1 MAAAF
6 TLTDVSLHYSEKQLL
21 SHISI
26 TISEGDKI
34 GVVGRN
40 GAGKSTLLRL
50 LAGTEEADA
59 GDIARKRGLT
69 LAYLPQTPHLRPEDS
84 ITQAALSFLPTANEA
99 ERESA
104 AYEAQTILSRL
115 GFTDFDQRVGTLSGG
130 QQMRVALAGALCRK
144 ADVLLLDE
152 PTNHID
158 LDMAA

>member
-50 LAGTEEADA
+50 LAGTEEPDA

-84 ITQAALSFLPTANEA
+84 ITQAALSFLPAANEA

-115 GFTDFDQRVGTLSGG
+115 GFTDFDQRVGTLS
-130 QQMRVALAGALCRK
+130 AGSKCA
-144 ADVLLLDE
+144 
-152 PTNHID
+152 
-158 LDMAA
+158 

>member
-59 GDIARKRGLT
+59 GDIA
-69 LAYLPQTPHLRPEDS
+69 AS
-84 ITQAALSFLPTANEA
+84 
-99 ERESA
+99 
-104 AYEAQTILSRL
+104 
-115 GFTDFDQRVGTLSGG
+115 
-130 QQMRVALAGALCRK
+130 VA
-144 ADVLLLDE
+144 
-152 PTNHID
+152 
-158 LDMAA
+158 

>member
-50 LAGTEEADA
+50 LAGTEEPDA

-84 ITQAALSFLPTANEA
+84 ITQAALWSDGLEGDFLSLVPE
-99 ERESA
+99 
-104 AYEAQTILSRL
+104 
-115 GFTDFDQRVGTLSGG
+115 
-130 QQMRVALAGALCRK
+130 ALAGCPKNAEDIRTRLSALPGSQAEMVEDR
-144 ADVLLLDE
+144 LLPLVHL
-152 PTNHID
+152 NKFVRMNRVIQVSF
-158 LDMAA
+158 